1 MTINATPRKA
11 GPYIGNGS
19 VHTYGFSFKVLD
31 PTHLTVVEAD
41 AAGAEIALILASDY
55 TVLLN
60 EDQEATPGGTVTRVV
75 ETVPTALPMSYR
87 WTILSATPYSQAMD
101 LPSGGPFSAV
111 VVENGLDNLEIQ
123 VQQVVETL
131 ERAVL
136 VPPTSSETSETIVA
150 SLIASAVAADA
161 DAAAAAASASAAATS
176 ETNAAASAGAAAT
189 SETNAAASET
199 AAGVSE
205 TNAAASETAAGVSET
220 NAAASETAAGVSETN
235 AAASAG
241 AAATSATNASNS
253 AGAAATSE
261 TNAAA
266 SAGAAATSATNASNS
281 ATAAAAGNGGRY
293 SATVGGTADAITL
306 TPAVALGAYVA
317 GEAITFI
324 AAGTNTGAVTVNVS
338 GLGAKSVTKTGATA
352 LVAGEIVAGQTVTL
366 RYDGTRYQVI
376 TPAVG
381 TAAAKNVGTSGAT
394 VPLCNTNLTLGATG
408 VTIGD
413 GATGA
418 SIVNVSGAAGND
430 RGIRLMSGGVLRLS
444 FVATNETE
452 SGGNAGSNLALYCAS
467 DAGAFLQTAFQV
479 RRSDGSVV
487 IGGPTG
493 GFKGYG
499 SINASAVYD
508 DSVLLTCY
516 AIEAELTGK
525 VTKARWD
532 DSALNRELTRPDG
545 RKTTEVTTHEP
556 AARFAPRAADMLD
569 PKRYGELWRATGHLA
584 AMPSPAEWEAAGKK
598 MGVGDIVQRL
608 WETVEVQAI
617 HIDKLLAR
625 IEALEAKP

>member
-1 MTINATPRKA
+1 MTIAETPRKA
-11 GPYIGNGS
+11 GPYVGNGS
-19 VHTYGFSFKVLD
+19 VHTYSFAFKVLD
-31 PTHLTVVEAD
+31 TSHLAVVEATP
-41 AAGAEIALILASDY
+41 AGVESTLVLASDY

-60 EDQEATPGGTVTRVV
+60 EDQEATPGGTATRVV
-75 ETVPTALPMSYR
+75 ETVPTALPLNYR
-87 WTILSATPYSQAMD
+87 WTILSAAPYSQTMD

-131 ERAVL
+131 ERAVQ

-150 SLIASAVAADA
+150 SLIASAAAADA
-161 DAAAAAASASAAATS
+161 DAAAAAVSAAAASASASAAA
-176 ETNAAASAGAAAT
+176 
-189 SETNAAASET
+189 
-199 AAGVSE
+199 V
-205 TNAAASETAAGVSET
+205 
-220 NAAASETAAGVSETN
+220 
-235 AAASAG
+235 
-241 AAATSATNASNS
+241 
-253 AGAAATSE
+253 
-261 TNAAA
+261 
-266 SAGAAATSATNASNS
+266 
-281 ATAAAAGNGGRY
+281 GNGGRY
-293 SATVGGTADAITL
+293 SATVGGTANAIAL
-306 TPAVALGAYVA
+306 TPSPPLGAYVA

-338 GLGAKSVTKTGATA
+338 GLGAKNVTKTGATA
-352 LVAGEIVAGQTVTL
+352 LVAGEIVAGQLVTL

-381 TAAAKNVGTSGAT
+381 ALAALNTAPVANGGTGATDAATARTNLGLGTAATQSTGTSGAT
-394 VPLCNTNLTLGATG
+394 VPLCNSALTLGTTG
-408 VTIGD
+408 LTVGD

-418 SIVNVSGAAGND
+418 SLLNINGAVANNRNVQCMTGGLLRVAFGAGQGA
-430 RGIRLMSGGVLRLS
+430 
-444 FVATNETE
+444 E
-452 SGGNAGSNLALYCAS
+452 SGGNAGSDFGIFCYS
-467 DAGAFLQTAFQV
+467 DAGTFLQTALQI

-487 IGGPTG
+487 VGGATG
-493 GFKGYG
+493 GHKGAG
-499 SINASAVYD
+499 TLNATAVYD
-508 DSVLLTCY
+508 DNVLLTCY

-532 DSALNRELTRPDG
+532 DSAPNRELTAPNG
-545 RKTTEVTTHEP
+545 RKTTEVTTHEA

-584 AMPSPAEWEAAGKK
+584 AMPSPAEWEASGKK
-598 MGVGDIVQRL
+598 MPVGGIVQRL

>member
-31 PTHLTVVEAD
+31 PTHLTVVEAT
-41 AAGAEIALILASDY
+41 AAGVEVALILASDY

-60 EDQEATPGGTVTRVV
+60 EDQEATPGGAVTRVV
-75 ETVPTALPMSYR
+75 ETVPTALPLNYR

-136 VPPTSSETSETIVA
+136 VPPTSGTDPQALIADLVA
-150 SLIASAVAADA
+150 SSAGAAGS
-161 DAAAAAASASAAATS
+161 AAAAAASETAAAASETAAAGSATAASGSATAAAGSATAASGSATAASGSATAASGSASAAATS
-176 ETNAAASAGAAAT
+176 ATNAGNSASAAAT
-189 SETNAAASET
+189 SATNAGNSATAASGSASAAATSATNAGNSAT
-199 AAGVSE
+199 AASSS
-205 TNAAASETAAGVSET
+205 ASAAS
-220 NAAASETAAGVSETN
+220 
-235 AAASAG
+235 
-241 AAATSATNASNS
+241 TSATNASNS
-253 AGAAATSE
+253 ASAAAV
-261 TNAAA
+261 
-266 SAGAAATSATNASNS
+266 
-281 ATAAAAGNGGRY
+281 GNGGRY
-293 SATVGGTADAITL
+293 SATVGGTANAITL
-306 TPAVALGAYVA
+306 TPAVALGAYAA

-324 AAGTNTGAVTVNVS
+324 VASTNTGAVTVDVS
-338 GLGAKSVTKTGATA
+338 GLGAKAVTKTGATA
-352 LVAGEIVAGQTVTL
+352 LVAGELVAGQIVTL
-366 RYDGTRYQVI
+366 RYDGTRYQAI

-381 TAAAKNVGTSGAT
+381 TAAAKNTGASGAT
-394 VPLCNTNLTLGATG
+394 VPLCSNADTTFGT
-408 VTIGD
+408 

-418 SIVNVSGAAGND
+418 NLRLNGAAGTD
-430 RGIRLMSGGVLRLS
+430 RVVY
-444 FVATNETE
+444 FQTNGSDRMAIDVTTTAE
-452 SGGNAGSNLALYCAS
+452 SGSNAGSDLAILNYS
-467 DAGAFLQTAFQV
+467 DAGVFLQAAVQV
-479 RRSDGSVV
+479 RRSDGAVL
-487 IGGPTG
+487 IGAPAG
-493 GFKGYG
+493 GFKGFG
-499 SINASAVYD
+499 TLNAHAVYD
-508 DSVLLTCY
+508 DNVLLTCY

-525 VTKARWD
+525 VTKARWN
-532 DSALNRELTRPDG
+532 DSALNRELTQPDG
-545 RKTTEVTTHEP
+545 QKTVEVTTHEA

-598 MGVGDIVQRL
+598 MAVGDIVQRL